1 MKNIDGEIY
10 KNQLIEA
17 IDFELIAEE
26 FELENEK
33 ETLREAIE
41 EELDILVE
49 SNLLEFDD
57 PKLSEDQ
64 FGKLIFS
71 TATKIHLNKLMNEGL
86 IQASLDVEVGKNVY
100 SLTEKG
106 KEVSKKLF

>member
-10 KNQLIEA
+10 KNQLIES
-17 IDFELIAEE
+17 IDFELLAEE

-33 ETLREAIE
+33 ETFREAIE
-41 EELDILVE
+41 DELDILVE

-57 PKLSEDQ
+57 PKLTEDQ
-64 FGKLIFS
+64 FGKLVFS
-71 TATKIHLNKLMNEGL
+71 TATKIHLSKLMDEGL
-86 IQASLDVEVGKNVY
+86 MQATLDVEAGENVY

-106 KEVSKKLF
+106 KKVSKKLF